1 MKKDEFL
8 SLLEKK
14 LQVINEKERRDIID
28 EYRTHI
34 EMKIRDGKSE
44 EEAIEDFGDIDELVD
59 DILDAYKINTD
70 KVHQHDFD
78 KKFNNFMD
86 ELYDGFQRF
95 VSSFTSLAAD
105 DVIKLIFECFII
117 LIFLW
122 ILRIPF
128 DIIASIGSSLLR
140 STIGFGLG
148 GLWELVIHIAYLAV
162 FVIVLVDLF
171 RKRIYRY
178 KSRER
183 DDKTVFD
190 DFKSTMH
197 EFANGKNTY
206 RKRNDSIYDDKD
218 DVSFEET
225 KKKEDDGPYE
235 QDMSEAATEKTVEET
250 PQERRERV
258 RQERRERER
267 QEHRDYRNYD
277 TYYAEDK
284 IGGFASGLMKIFFCL
299 LMIPFVGI
307 IVALSCAL
315 GAMVVLSVQ
324 GFTLFGAYFILIGSI
339 MVTSAFLSALYR
351 LLWRRGRRI

>member
-8 SLLEKK
+8 SQLEKK
-14 LQVINEKERRDIID
+14 LQVINERERRDIID

-34 EMKIRDGKSE
+34 EMKMKDGKTE

-70 KVHQHDFD
+70 RVHQHDFD
-78 KKFNNFMD
+78 KKFNSFMD
-86 ELYDGFQRF
+86 ELYNGFQRF

-105 DVIKLIFECFII
+105 DVVKLIFECFII

-148 GLWELVIHIAYLAV
+148 GLWELIIHIAYLAV

-178 KSRER
+178 KGRYTQ
-183 DDKTVFD
+183 DNTVFD

-206 RKRNDSIYDDKD
+206 RKRNENIYDEKD
-218 DVSFEET
+218 DVNFDET
-225 KKKEDDGPYE
+225 KKKEDDSPYE
-235 QDMSEAATEKTVEET
+235 ESVEEEISQDERYAYGSY
-250 PQERRERV
+250 QERA
-258 RQERRERER
+258 RR
-267 QEHRDYRNYD
+267 RDYD

-284 IGGFASGLMKIFFCL
+284 IGGFASGLMKIFFCI

-324 GFTLFGAYFILIGSI
+324 GFTLFGAYFILIGAI
-339 MVTSAFLSALYR
+339 MVTSAFLSAFYR
-351 LLWRRGRRI
+351 LLWRRGRRL